1 VQNFL
6 SSNFISKNLKIT
18 IYRTIILPV
27 VVYGCETWS
36 LTLREGRRLREFENR
51 VLRRILGPMKDDVT
65 GEWRKIHYDEL
76 NDVYSSPN
84 IVRERVFLEDPGVD
98 GNIILRH
105 IFRK

>member
-1 VQNFL
+1 MQDTKYHVL
-6 SSNFISKNLKIT
+6 YTVLYHTYLI
-18 IYRTIILPV
+18 
-27 VVYGCETWS
+27 
-36 LTLREGRRLREFENR
+36 LREERRLRVFGNK
-51 VLRRILGPMKDDVT
+51 VLRRIFGPKRDDVT